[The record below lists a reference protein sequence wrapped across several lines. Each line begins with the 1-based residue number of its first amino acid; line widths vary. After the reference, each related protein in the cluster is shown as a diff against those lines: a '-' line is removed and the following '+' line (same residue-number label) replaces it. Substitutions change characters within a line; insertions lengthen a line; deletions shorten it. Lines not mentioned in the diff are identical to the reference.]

1 MPSVVLFCGSSRQ
14 GLSRKVEDRLGLE
27 LDKVVSKKFSNQE
40 VSTETGESVRG
51 QAFYYHSEWYSR
63 IFHDARQDKKDK
75 SHASV
80 SEKRVANLLTAVGAD
95 RITTT
100 DLQAAQSQGFFD
112 IPVDNLHAELR
123 EYCRLEEQCC
133 GFPFMDRLNVEFALL
148 HPERRRAIGMDKM
161 ILAGD
166 VQGQVDILVDV
177 MYVAQNS
184 VLQSS
189 YSMLEPLVFMP
200 F

>member
-27 LDKVVSKKFSNQE
+27 LDKVV
-40 VSTETGESVRG
+40 T
-51 QAFYYHSEWYSR
+51 
-63 IFHDARQDKKDK
+63 
-75 SHASV
+75 
-80 SEKRVANLLTAVGAD
+80 VGAD
-95 RITTT
+95 LITTT

-123 EYCRLEEQCC
+123 EYCRLEERCC